1 MLITLYKM
9 VAPNPTDL
17 YRFCDLVMESVV
29 EMSPPSYDLPWLP
42 GFEDCKTDY
51 ERIKK
56 FMSMPFLRQFKIS
69 ISDQSSAVKNNSIAK
84 QKREH
89 GNKAWRTNNL
99 SLALRYYTE
108 AIFFASSSEEKA
120 LGYGNRSCVLSRIGV
135 HEAVIQDIDL
145 AIKYNF
151 PKDRRPRLFI
161 RRAQSLISLKL
172 FKEALNEFNNCMEYM
187 KSENLTIPNNLNEMM
202 QKGIKDCSTIKEN
215 EVLIDDSVIPYFVHE
230 AKSLIGK
237 HENTQTSITKNYNN
251 PNNGSNITDHNLHPN
266 ILRSLHLQDPPAVKL
281 NYNDEFGWHIVATKN
296 IRPGELLILD
306 KPYSCRLHYNRLLL
320 NCYRCSKRCIN
331 PIPCRN
337 CTQVGFCCELCEQEA
352 WNPVWI
358 DINTSLPLESTTD
371 LSLPCHRFEC
381 GLVDRLIIEDYAGW
395 KRLRSK
401 SSNDLTVSIKKLKS
415 FIDKL
420 SDDDVIGGPNIS
432 WLAFALLTKTAP
444 NILNRLIKI
453 SLNKLI
459 CQIDENPISKEELS
473 SFTGNRVIPQQN
485 WDDYTTVGWLI
496 TNSMKR
502 KTSDLWQRTVVAVY
516 LTFCL
521 EAGGYPITRDADDN
535 NQSNCTL
542 LPFDWASTCILHHL
556 QCISSNGHSL
566 SLPEYIFTENT
577 TTVHNNNNS
586 DKHKIPGIDLNRLT
600 STEIST
606 CLYPVLSLINHSCD
620 PNITNITIDK
630 FQCAIYSIRP
640 IEQNEI
646 IYGNYGLHY
655 AVHSLNERQRS
666 LQSQYHFHCICQAC
680 IENWS
685 PLITTNSMTN
695 SNKDFQ
701 LKCLTCS
708 GLINFGTVTTLLDSD
723 NKLSLK
729 NIHYCQCSQPI
740 QLKSL
745 SKFQKLVYND
755 LYTKFNTI
763 PLTFQKTSP
772 KKMTNKFLNKFI
784 IYTKQMLDTE
794 HLYSILQRPCT
805 TLDWLQ
811 EMLKQLLD
819 LQHSG
824 WSYESKII
832 RSAF

>member
-1 MLITLYKM
+1 M
-9 VAPNPTDL
+9 VTPNPTDL

-29 EMSPPSYDLPWLP
+29 KMSPPSYDLPWLP
-42 GFEDCKTDY
+42 GFEECKTDY

-69 ISDQSSAVKNNSIAK
+69 ISGQSPAAKNDSIAK

-89 GNKAWRTNNL
+89 GNEAWRTNNL

-108 AIFFASSSEEKA
+108 AIFFAASPEEKA

-135 HEAVIQDIDL
+135 HEAVLQDIDL

-161 RRAQSLISLKL
+161 RRSQSLISLKR
-172 FKEALNEFNNCMEYM
+172 FKEALIEFNNCMEYM
-187 KSENLTIPNNLNEMM
+187 KSENLTIPNNLNEAI
-202 QKGIKDCSTIKEN
+202 QKGIKDCSTMKDEL
-215 EVLIDDSVIPYFVHE
+215 LIDDSVIPYFVHE
-230 AKSLIGK
+230 AKSLIMK
-237 HENTQTSITKNYNN
+237 HGNTQKIIIKNCNN
-251 PNNGSNITDHNLHPN
+251 SNNGSNITDHNLHPS
-266 ILRSLHLQDPPAVKL
+266 ILRSLYLQDPPAVRL

-296 IRPGELLILD
+296 IQPGELLILD
-306 KPYSCRLHYNRLLL
+306 KPYSCRLHYSRLLL

-331 PIPCRN
+331 PIPCRS
-337 CTQVGFCCELCEQEA
+337 CTQVGFCSESCEQEA
-352 WNPVWI
+352 WNPVWT

-401 SSNDLTVSIKKLKS
+401 SLNDLTVSMKKLKS

-453 SLNKLI
+453 SLNKLT
-459 CQIDENPISKEELS
+459 CQNDEKPISKEELS
-473 SFTGNRVIPQQN
+473 SFTGNRVVPQQS
-485 WDDYTTVGWLI
+485 WDDYTTVDWLI
-496 TNSMKR
+496 TNSVKR
-502 KTSDLWQRTVVAVY
+502 KTSDLWQRTVVTVY

-521 EAGGYPITRDADDN
+521 EAGGYPITKDIDDN
-535 NQSNCTL
+535 GQSNCTL
-542 LPFDWASTCILHHL
+542 PFNWASTCILHHL

-577 TTVHNNNNS
+577 TTVHNNNIS
-586 DKHKIPGIDLNRLT
+586 DKQQKIPGIDLNKLT
-600 STEIST
+600 SNEIST

-620 PNITNITIDK
+620 PNITNVTIDK

-655 AVHSLNERQRS
+655 AIHSLNERQSS
-666 LQSQYHFHCICQAC
+666 LQSQYHFRCICLAC
-680 IENWS
+680 IEDWS
-685 PLITTNSMTN
+685 PLITTTTNNNNMTN
-695 SNKDFQ
+695 SSKDFQ

-708 GLINFGTVTTLLDSD
+708 GLINFGTLLNSD
-723 NKLSLK
+723 NKSSLRK
-729 NIHYCQCSQPI
+729 VHYCQCSQPI

-745 SKFQKLVYND
+745 N
-755 LYTKFNTI
+755 
-763 PLTFQKTSP
+763 
-772 KKMTNKFLNKFI
+772 
-784 IYTKQMLDTE
+784 TE
-794 HLYSILQRPCT
+794 HLYNILQRPCNA
-805 TLDWLQ
+805 LDWLQ

-819 LQHSG
+819 LQHTG